1 MHKLRRFY
9 YNNKTKIWAVILFIV
24 FLIIILQVANYIVGQ
39 SNEKTNNNLT
49 NNFIENNTTN
59 TISNSNKNTS
69 VTTEKSAVTGEILQK
84 EQIQIASNLI
94 EEFISLCN
102 NQNPEEAYNLLSDE
116 CKEANFKDV
125 ETFKKLYYNENFNG
139 NTKKTATIENWV
151 SNIYK
156 VDISDDVLV
165 TGKVTDI
172 KTRDYMTIV
181 NQNGEY
187 KLNIHSFIEKEM
199 INKEQTVDNIT
210 FKIIS
215 KNVYMDYEEYTIQV
229 KNGSDNTILLDS
241 MQSTKSIYL
250 EDTNSIKYY
259 CYTNEIINEF
269 LKVNKGASTQL
280 KIRFMR
286 SFSSSAKRVSLV
298 FSDIIL
304 NYTGSIDKNIIREK
318 ITLDT

>member
-39 SNEKTNNNLT
+39 NNEKKNNNLT
-49 NNFIENNTTN
+49 NNLIVDNTTN

-84 EQIQIASNLI
+84 EELQIVNDLI
-94 EEFISLCN
+94 EQFISLCN
-102 NQNPEEAYNLLSDE
+102 NRNPEGAYNILSDE
-116 CKEANFKDV
+116 CKEAKFKDV
-125 ETFKKLYYNENFNG
+125 EVFKKLYYNENFSG

-151 SNIYK
+151 SNIYQ
-156 VDISDDVLV
+156 VDISDDILA
-165 TGKVTDI
+165 TGKISDV
-172 KTRDYMTIV
+172 KTRDYMAIV

-229 KNGSDNTILLDS
+229 ENGSDKTILLDS

-250 EDTNSIKYY
+250 EDTNSVKYY
-259 CYTNEIINEF
+259 CYTNEIISEF

-304 NYTGSIDKNIIREK
+304 DYTGSIDKSINRQQ

>member
-9 YNNKTKIWAVILFIV
+9 YENKLKIWSISLLIL
-24 FLIIILQVANYIVGQ
+24 FLIIILQVANYIAGQ
-39 SNEKTNNNLT
+39 NNKKNNNLS
-49 NNFIENNTTN
+49 NNLIENNTTN

-69 VTTEKSAVTGEILQK
+69 VTTEKSAVTGGIVQK
-84 EQIQIASNLI
+84 EELQIVNDII
-94 EEFISLCN
+94 EKFISFCN
-102 NQNPEEAYNLLSDE
+102 NKNIEEAYNLLSEE
-116 CKEANFKDV
+116 CKEAKFKDV
-125 ETFKKLYYNENFNG
+125 ETFKKIYYNENFSG

-151 SNIYK
+151 SNIYI
-156 VDISDDVLV
+156 VDISDDILA
-165 TGKVTDI
+165 TGKISDL

-187 KLNIHSFIEKEM
+187 KLNIHNFIEKEM

-215 KNVYMDYEEYTIQV
+215 KNIYIDYEEYTIQV

-250 EDTNSIKYY
+250 EDINSVKYY
-259 CYTNEIINEF
+259 CYTNEIISEF

-280 KIRFMR
+280 KIRFMK
-286 SFSSSAKRVSLV
+286 SFSSSAKRTSLV

-304 NYTGSIDKNIIREK
+304 NYTGSIDNSTSRQQIA
-318 ITLDT
+318 LDT